1 MHKDVERCFGVLE
14 GRFEIFWNPCQH
26 RSIEVMSDFM
36 FAYCI
41 LHNMILEDEV
51 DVAGLDDIFGDRD
64 GDVHAR
70 VDHLQRGLTFDQLL
84 TSTVELENQDTH
96 FSLRGDLI
104 EHLWAIKGANMA

>member
-41 LHNMILEDEV
+41 LHNMILEDKR
-51 DVAGLDDIFGDRD
+51 DVVG
-64 GDVHAR
+64 
-70 VDHLQRGLTFDQLL
+70 
-84 TSTVELENQDTH
+84 
-96 FSLRGDLI
+96 
-104 EHLWAIKGANMA
+104 